1 MQNLKLGT
9 ARSLNMSMC
18 GTAIF
23 FKSLSGGDI
32 RSDRIE
38 LLAKMN
44 TIANFMKK
52 LLIGLALPL
61 IAGCQTGNEISSNYK
76 GMRFGVTGSSGG
88 VTIVKMHPP
97 FETAKK
103 QWNSLIDSGYTPMGN
118 SFFAGIYNHS
128 DEVKKFAAR
137 IGADLVLRD
146 IMPVGEVTKSY
157 MGVESFTPGR
167 TITSFGSASAYSTGT
182 GSGTLFTPSGP
193 VNYSGQSSGNAYG
206 TGMSTTYIPSQTTYA
221 PRYYQVPVARQFYA
235 FWLSPQGYLK
245 NLRREFKKNNIGTEE
260 GMRSFAANFA
270 QAWNVTLPKDL
281 TPFGPVGQLSESE
294 KQEIRKELT
303 KVHNRF

>member
-18 GTAIF
+18 ETAIF

-97 FETAKK
+97 LK
-103 QWNSLIDSGYTPMGN
+103 Q
-118 SFFAGIYNHS
+118 
-128 DEVKKFAAR
+128 
-137 IGADLVLRD
+137 
-146 IMPVGEVTKSY
+146 
-157 MGVESFTPGR
+157 
-167 TITSFGSASAYSTGT
+167 
-182 GSGTLFTPSGP
+182 
-193 VNYSGQSSGNAYG
+193 Q
-206 TGMSTTYIPSQTTYA
+206 
-221 PRYYQVPVARQFYA
+221 
-235 FWLSPQGYLK
+235 
-245 NLRREFKKNNIGTEE
+245 KNNVI
-260 GMRSFAANFA
+260 
-270 QAWNVTLPKDL
+270 L
-281 TPFGPVGQLSESE
+281 
-294 KQEIRKELT
+294 
-303 KVHNRF
+303 